1 MKILAPDMLSE
12 LVVHLAIRAY
22 DLESTLKF
30 YTEVIGATSFRTM
43 DDRITLGLGNLQL
56 VCHLTMKIDSTKPEF
71 YPNHFGFTFRN
82 IVAYQ
87 QYYDRIR
94 ALYGKH
100 LFKVDNIRFKAR
112 DDEHRTFI
120 MLDPSDNFIE
130 VKCYSKT
137 INYF

>member
-82 IVAYQ
+82 IDAYQ